1 MFFTPTACTTTDAGP
16 VESMAVRWSRN
27 SSSSAHRGE
36 HIESLDCQHFPA
48 KGVTGS
54 FELCHSKVSQHFCV
68 LDLLLLCV
76 RSRLIKMAAN
86 LAKSADPLDM
96 KNAVEIPLTDEATAA
111 AEQKAQQQ
119 QQQKR
124 QINWKFWEALN
135 WEPLKTPRSVL
146 KGGQVVSDND
156 L

>member
-1 MFFTPTACTTTDAGP
+1 
-16 VESMAVRWSRN
+16 
-27 SSSSAHRGE
+27 
-36 HIESLDCQHFPA
+36 
-48 KGVTGS
+48 
-54 FELCHSKVSQHFCV
+54 
-68 LDLLLLCV
+68 
-76 RSRLIKMAAN
+76 MAAN

-156 L
+156 LYKCVCVSVGVRVLDAARLH